1 MAQFLLSVF
10 GSKWLL
16 VPLPALKSSGLNC
29 PLVAFDEAV
38 VVAINTESK
47 YRWMAFMWREITVM
61 TDQ

>member
-1 MAQFLLSVF
+1 MAV
-10 GSKWLL
+10 GSTA
-16 VPLPALKSSGLNC
+16 ALKSSGLNC

>member
-1 MAQFLLSVF
+1 MAV
-10 GSKWLL
+10 GSTASFKELW
-16 VPLPALKSSGLNC
+16 P